1 MANKKM
7 YVIGGGMIRCDMA
20 NMVCMPAMGN
30 AQKQEVKS
38 IWAYSPITCMLIENE
53 AGLVLFDT
61 GCHPDAMTDRWDE
74 GNKLKTPVAIGE
86 KDGVLTALS
95 ILGYQPSDVKYV
107 VLSHLHE
114 DHAGCLEF
122 FSQSEIIVSDRE
134 LTQSM
139 RLFALHGDMG
149 AYIRNDM
156 KVWLEQEPNW
166 SLIEDDEEE
175 RELFN
180 GITIINLGSGHT
192 FGMLGLLVTLKGE
205 GNFLLVSDCVN
216 TAANY
221 GPPIRFPGLA
231 YDTIG
236 YKKTVEKIHRLAKQ
250 YHAKVLFGHD
260 IDQYRQL
267 KLVPEYYS

>member
-7 YVIGGGMIRCDMA
+7 YVISGGMIRCDMA

-30 AQKQEVKS
+30 ALENEVKS

-53 AGLVLFDT
+53 DGLVLFDT
-61 GCHPDAMTDRWDE
+61 GCHPDAMTLRWDE
-74 GNKLKTPVAIGE
+74 GNKLRTPVAIGE
-86 KDGVLTALS
+86 KEGILPALNT
-95 ILGYQPSDVKYV
+95 LGYKPSDVKYV

-122 FSQSEIIVSDRE
+122 FHQSEIIVSDRE

-139 RLFALHGDMG
+139 RLFALHDDMG
-149 AYIRNDM
+149 GYIRNDM
-156 KVWLEQEPNW
+156 KVWLEQGPNW
-166 SLIEDDEEE
+166 SLMEDDEEE
-175 RELFN
+175 RELLD
-180 GITIINLGSGHT
+180 GIRIVNFGSGHT
-192 FGMLGLLVTLKGE
+192 FGMMGLLVTLKDE

-236 YKKTVEKIHRLAKQ
+236 YKKTVEKIHRLEKQ

>member
-7 YVIGGGMIRCDMA
+7 YVISGGMIRCDLA
-20 NMVCMPAMGN
+20 NMVCMPVMGN
-30 AQKQEVKS
+30 ALEHEVSS

-53 AGLVLFDT
+53 DGLVLFDA
-61 GCHPDAMTDRWDE
+61 GCHPDAMTVRWDE
-74 GNKLKTPVAIGE
+74 GNKLRTPVEVGE
-86 KDGVLTALS
+86 KEGVLAALKM
-95 ILGYQPSDVKYV
+95 LGYSPADVKYV
-107 VLSHLHE
+107 VMSHLHE

-122 FSQSEIIVSDRE
+122 FDQSEIIVSDRE

-149 AYIRNDM
+149 GYIKNDM

-166 SLIEDDEEE
+166 NLVGDDEEE
-175 RELFN
+175 RELLE
-180 GITIINLGSGHT
+180 GIRIINFGPGHT
-192 FGMLGLLVTLKGE
+192 FGMMGLLVTLKEE

-236 YKKTVEKIHRLAKQ
+236 FKKTVEKIHRLEEQ

-260 IDQYRQL
+260 IDQYKQL
-267 KLVPEYYS
+267 KFVPEYYS